1 MRLRAATI
9 VLILLNIA
17 LGMALLA
24 PSRTGATIVDGPARC
39 CRGDGPEA
47 YCCRSC
53 CWLGPYCKRDEAC
66 RTTSIQ

>member
-17 LGMALLA
+17 LGIALLA
-24 PSRTGATIVDGPARC
+24 PSRSVATIFDGPGRC

-47 YCCRSC
+47 YCFHMC
-53 CWLGPYCKRDEAC
+53 CWLGPYCAGDDAC
-66 RTTSIQ
+66 RETSIQ

>member
-17 LGMALLA
+17 LGIALLA
-24 PSRTGATIVDGPARC
+24 PSRGVATIFDGPGRC

-47 YCCRSC
+47 YCCHAC
-53 CWLGPYCKRDEAC
+53 CWLGPYWAGDDAC
-66 RTTSIQ
+66 RDTSIQ